1 MEAAMS
7 RYLATIAGTLAILS
21 GAVLVS
27 DSDAQ
32 AGASAS
38 APSKYNHANQVA
50 AAQQANR
57 QAHRNDFG
65 ITEYSSSS
73 AKNTPRR

>member
-1 MEAAMS
+1 MF
-7 RYLATIAGTLAILS
+7 RYLATIAGTLAILC
-21 GAVLVS
+21 GALLVS
-27 DSDAQ
+27 DRAE

-50 AAQQANR
+50 AAQQTSR

-73 AKNTPRR
+73 AKSSSQH